1 MTRLHATHNVAI
13 LALCQAV
20 SMSGSVMVLS
30 VVALAGKA
38 LAPDPAWATVPLG
51 IQFLAMMLGTVP
63 ASLTMGAIGRR
74 AGFSLGQGLGAV
86 GALLAAWAMLSGSF
100 WLFVAAAVPIG
111 IHTAFFQY
119 LRFAAADTADSAFRP
134 RAIAYVMAG
143 GVVAAILGPA
153 LARGFVHALPAVFAG
168 PYLAL
173 AVLCA
178 VNIVALQFI
187 RMPRPAA
194 GARSH
199 GGRPLAVI
207 ARQPIFIVAV
217 LSAMVGYGVMNLLM
231 VAMPLA
237 MTGNGFS
244 FADTTGIIRWHVLG
258 MFVPS
263 FFTGSLIQRF
273 GVTRIIAAGATLL
286 LGSLT
291 VGGSGMAYANFWA
304 ALVLLGVG
312 WNFMFLG
319 GTTLLIEAYA
329 PEERAKTQAF
339 NDFLVFSTTAVT
351 SFTSGAVQNLLG
363 WQAVSA
369 VSAPPVLVALA
380 AILWLR
386 TRQRRMPVAVP
397 AGATDLLLAAD
408 EECQP

>member
-1 MTRLHATHNVAI
+1 
-13 LALCQAV
+13 
-20 SMSGSVMVLS
+20 
-30 VVALAGKA
+30 
-38 LAPDPAWATVPLG
+38 
-51 IQFLAMMLGTVP
+51 
-63 ASLTMGAIGRR
+63 
-74 AGFSLGQGLGAV
+74 
-86 GALLAAWAMLSGSF
+86 
-100 WLFVAAAVPIG
+100 
-111 IHTAFFQY
+111 
-119 LRFAAADTADSAFRP
+119 
-134 RAIAYVMAG
+134 
-143 GVVAAILGPA
+143 
-153 LARGFVHALPAVFAG
+153 
-168 PYLAL
+168 
-173 AVLCA
+173 
-178 VNIVALQFI
+178 
-187 RMPRPAA
+187 
-194 GARSH
+194 
-199 GGRPLAVI
+199 
-207 ARQPIFIVAV
+207 
-217 LSAMVGYGVMNLLM
+217 
-231 VAMPLA
+231 
-237 MTGNGFS
+237 
-244 FADTTGIIRWHVLG
+244 
-258 MFVPS
+258 
-263 FFTGSLIQRF
+263 
-273 GVTRIIAAGATLL
+273 L